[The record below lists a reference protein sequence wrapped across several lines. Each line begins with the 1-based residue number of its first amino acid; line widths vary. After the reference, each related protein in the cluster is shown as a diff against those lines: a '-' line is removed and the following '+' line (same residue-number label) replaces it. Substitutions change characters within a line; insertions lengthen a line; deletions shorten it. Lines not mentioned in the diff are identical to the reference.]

1 MIEKLI
7 EFPRNCGGLKIAA
20 GKRKSP
26 KSLENQGFWA
36 MVPVTGLEPV
46 RHRWRWIL
54 SPENRLES
62 GGSEWRSVE
71 EYTSKYSRE
80 FIRISK
86 DTTGAHERAPPADR
100 A

>member
-1 MIEKLI
+1 MNK
-7 EFPRNCGGLKIAA
+7 
-20 GKRKSP
+20 KSECSHRIP
-26 KSLENQGFWA
+26 DPVRTLA
-36 MVPVTGLEPV
+36 LVPVTGLEPV

-62 GGSEWRSVE
+62 GGSEWKSVE

-80 FIRISK
+80 IIRISK
-86 DTTGAHERAPPADR
+86 NATGARERAPPADR